1 MLIRPR
7 LNDAYNLPFTQE
19 EVDFAIPFLDEDL
32 PLSVDPFLLWKS
44 PSQQDNALN
53 TLVTNSFNHL
63 GRLFLQGKEKVAID
77 MLIKASECYEVGLG
91 DSRKR
96 RGRPIGVNTA
106 KSIFA
111 LYKDIPQINKAG
123 FVHFEE
129 IQLFVDNISKDRISD
144 ITCSFIK
151 SHLIDYT
158 IFQSKKLGIP
168 RVKIKD
174 VTVYDYKTNVFLK
187 EDVDLPCN
195 PDDGQPVILVPRR
208 WLRYT
213 PWINYDDYYA
223 KYFIGKAALDNIKV
237 STRIELLDYNRHNY
251 DIVQAYT
258 GIKELKRQ
266 DCKNDPL
273 FEPIPILSANKKFLT
288 IKKLPTGKTGNAD
301 RAYEDNICQLMASLL
316 YPQLDFAAVQS
327 RTESGVLIRDLVF
340 YNNNSHSF
348 LKDIYDRF
356 NCRQI
361 VFELKNVKTIE
372 REHINQLNRYLN
384 DQFGNFGIIVTRNPI
399 PNNIFQNTIDLWSGQ
414 RKCIIILSDIELA
427 LMCQLYKSKQRISLD
442 VIKKKFVEFER
453 ACPG

>member
-1 MLIRPR
+1 
-7 LNDAYNLPFTQE
+7 
-19 EVDFAIPFLDEDL
+19 
-32 PLSVDPFLLWKS
+32 
-44 PSQQDNALN
+44 
-53 TLVTNSFNHL
+53 
-63 GRLFLQGKEKVAID
+63 
-77 MLIKASECYEVGLG
+77 
-91 DSRKR
+91 
-96 RGRPIGVNTA
+96 
-106 KSIFA
+106 
-111 LYKDIPQINKAG
+111 
-123 FVHFEE
+123 
-129 IQLFVDNISKDRISD
+129 
-144 ITCSFIK
+144 
-151 SHLIDYT
+151 
-158 IFQSKKLGIP
+158 
-168 RVKIKD
+168 
-174 VTVYDYKTNVFLK
+174 
-187 EDVDLPCN
+187 LPCN

-288 IKKLPTGKTGNAD
+288 IKKLPTGKTNNAD

-372 REHINQLNRYLN
+372 REHTNQLNRYLN

-399 PNNIFQNTIDLWSGQ
+399 PKNIFQNTIDLWSGQ